1 MIRFFAAKMYYTFLS
16 LSVLVSTL
24 VASVF
29 SVYLYFK
36 HSYSY
41 WKQRNVPFVKP
52 KTPFGNIHPP
62 WRKRDIFG
70 NTIRSWYEELKPSG
84 NKLGGSYIFT
94 APVLV
99 LLDPGLIKDIL
110 IKNFD
115 HFTDQGVYYN
125 EKDEPLSAHLLNVEG
140 QRWKN
145 MRSKLSPTFTSGKM
159 RLMFPALVKYS
170 EQIQEVLIQHDKTKQ
185 PVDFKDTFLRYTTN
199 VVCSLAFGIDSDCFK
214 NQNPEITRYG
224 KMVFEASSFAEFQGI
239 FAFTYPKTARALG
252 IKVYAPGVEK
262 FFTDLIAGA
271 LEYRRSNPGDW
282 VDLMQT
288 MIDLTQDETSGIS
301 RTDVISNAFVFF
313 QGYETSATT
322 GAFLMYELCEN
333 LDVQE
338 RLREE
343 INEVLGR
350 HGGKLTYEAMKEMKY
365 MDMVI
370 NGKESCVSLTKNTSI
385 SLLETLRK
393 YPPFQFLT
401 RMCTKSYK
409 VPGEDLVI
417 EKGTKLF
424 ISNLGIQN
432 DPQYFPNPEKFDP
445 ERFSPENQDKLTP
458 YTNLPFG
465 NGPRIC
471 IGKWF
476 WLLL

>member
-1 MIRFFAAKMYYTFLS
+1 MYTYLS
-16 LSVLVSTL
+16 LSVLLSTFI
-24 VASVF
+24 AAVF

-36 HSYSY
+36 RNYLY

-52 KTPFGNIHPP
+52 KTPFGNIYPP
-62 WRKRDIFG
+62 WKERDIFG
-70 NTIRSWYEELKPSG
+70 NTIRSWYEELKHCG
-84 NKLGGSYIFT
+84 RKLGGAYIFT
-94 APVLV
+94 SPVLV
-99 LLDPGLIKDIL
+99 LLDPELIKDIL

-125 EKDEPLSAHLLNVEG
+125 EKGEPLSAHLLNVEG
-140 QRWKN
+140 ERWKN

-170 EQIQEVLIQHDKTKQ
+170 EQIQEVLIEHSKVNE

-199 VVCSLAFGIDSDCFK
+199 VVCSLSFGIDSNCFK
-214 NQNPEITRYG
+214 NENSEIIRRG
-224 KMVFEASSFAEFQGI
+224 KMIFEASSFVEFQAI
-239 FAFTYPKTARALG
+239 FAFTYPKIARALG

-262 FFTDLIAGA
+262 FFTNLIQEA
-271 LEYRRSNPGDW
+271 LEYRRNNPGNW
-282 VDLMQT
+282 TDLMQT
-288 MIDLTQDETSGIS
+288 MIQLTKDNNSGIS
-301 RTDVISNAFVFF
+301 KMDVISNAFVFF

-322 GAFLMYELCEN
+322 GTLLMYELCKNPE
-333 LDVQE
+333 VQE
-338 RLREE
+338 KLRKE

-365 MDMVI
+365 MEMVI
-370 NGKESCVSLTKNTSI
+370 NGKKKFVNFKVKLLKI
-385 SLLETLRK
+385 IFLETLRK

-401 RMCTKSYK
+401 RLCTKSYK
-409 VPGEDLVI
+409 VPGEDLVV

-432 DPQYFPNPEKFDP
+432 DPQYFPNPEKFNP
-445 ERFSPENQDKLTP
+445 ERFSPENQDKLIP

-471 IGKWF
+471 IGKTF
-476 WLLL
+476 LFPFLEEMY